1 MKNETLFN
9 ALVKTRIAMYELMD
23 LGLMRDD
30 HIDFFEQEILSQVG
44 IDYMVYADW
53 KNWWIVDKPT

>member
-1 MKNETLFN
+1 MENETLFS
-9 ALVKTRIAMYELMD
+9 ALVKTRIAMCELME

-30 HIDFFEQEILSQVG
+30 HIDYFEQQILSQVG

-53 KNWWIVDKPT
+53 KN